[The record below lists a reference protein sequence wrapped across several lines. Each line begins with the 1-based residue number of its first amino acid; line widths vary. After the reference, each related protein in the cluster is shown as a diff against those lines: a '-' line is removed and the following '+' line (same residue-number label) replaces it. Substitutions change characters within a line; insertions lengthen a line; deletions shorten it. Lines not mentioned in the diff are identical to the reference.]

1 MSSLTLY
8 SSPASGHSHRVRLLL
23 GVLGIEYQLKDVSAQ
38 SRKQADFLVKNPLG
52 QVPVLEDGNRV
63 IADSNAILVYLCRT
77 YADGSAWLPCES
89 EALAQVQLWLGKAA
103 GEIRYGPGSARM
115 VKIFGAQEDYDFAC
129 RVAGRLFTFMEQHL
143 QTRHWLATPVP
154 TIADIACYAYIA
166 AAPEG
171 GLSLESYPAIR
182 SWLCRVESLPG
193 FVPFGNVRSEAVS
206 CRPGPIS

>member
-23 GVLGIEYQLKDVSAQ
+23 GVLGIEYQLTDVSAQ
-38 SRKQADFLVKNPLG
+38 ARKEPDFLGKNPLG
-52 QVPVLEDGNRV
+52 QVPVLEDGNRL
-63 IADSNAILVYLCRT
+63 IADSNAILVYLCSA
-77 YADGSAWLPCES
+77 YADGSAWLPCEP

-115 VKIFGAQEDYDFAC
+115 VKMFDAQEDYDFAC
-129 RVAGRLFTFMEQHL
+129 RVSDRLFTFMEQHL
-143 QTRHWLATPVP
+143 QSRSWLATLLP

-171 GLSLESYPAIR
+171 GLSLENYPAIR
-182 SWLCRVESLPG
+182 SWLGRVEALPG
-193 FVPFGNVRSEAVS
+193 FVPFGNVRAEVS
-206 CRPGPIS
+206 KADRN